1 MKTIIWKIRYAF
13 AIRRLLC
20 IPWHLSWDMAG
31 SGLENINGDT
41 SECPLL
47 AAQDERD
54 EWAANAE

>member
-1 MKTIIWKIRYAF
+1 MKTFIWKLRYTF

-20 IPWHLSWDMAG
+20 IPWSLSWEMAG
-31 SGLENINGDT
+31 SGLENLNGDT